1 MNSQRHEVYDVRGQV
16 LEGADLKDQ
25 IGSMIGEVVT
35 GYVSAATA
43 EGFPEEWD
51 LDQLWRAFR
60 QLYPDG
66 ITLEQMLE
74 EPGGDRAHLS
84 ADLITEVVTQDALAA
99 YERREEELTPEI
111 MRDFERRVVL
121 TVLDRK
127 WRGHPYGMDYP
138 PHGLS
143 LPGYRQRGPPVES
156 HPEGSHPF
164 PTLLEA
170 TTTTPVG

>member
-127 WRGHPYGMDYP
+127 WREPLYEMDYLRE
-138 PHGLS
+138 GIS
-143 LPGYRQRGPPVES
+143 LRGYGQRDPLIEYQR
-156 HPEGSHPF
+156 EGY
-164 PTLLEA
+164 
-170 TTTTPVG
+170 